1 MFLEFRQQTK
11 GAGYKPAPAR
21 IQNQH
26 IKMKIKTKFLFLFSS
41 LVVLDQFAKYT
52 FSVSICNQNIAWNI
66 PIAPAIFY
74 FVWIVII
81 VILIYAFLN
90 AKIIGQK
97 YFLILI
103 FSGAFSNIIDRVR
116 LGCVVDYIDLKFF
129 PVFNLADAY
138 ITLGAILLLALVLK
152 SKCPQRS

>member
-103 FSGAFSNIIDRVR
+103 FSGAISNIIDRLR
-116 LGCVVDYIDLKFF
+116 FGCVVDYIDLKFF
-129 PVFNLADAY
+129 PVFNLADIY
-138 ITLGAILLLALVLK
+138 ITIGVLLILLSLNYKPSPL
-152 SKCPQRS
+152 R